1 MFESGGGAGS
11 SDGAR
16 VVPPAALVAW
26 LEGLDVSPS
35 SDGAGLG
42 PVNLSSMFK
51 ILLALHLLFAV
62 FAIGPLVHGATTASR
77 GVRTGDAAAMKSSA
91 RMLRIYAYASLL
103 VVVVGFGLAASTSP
117 STHKEVAQ
125 FSDTWIWL
133 SLLLW
138 AVAVALVLAVV
149 VPGLKAATAALEQPV
164 SAGALTARLAA
175 AGGIVGVLFAVIIF
189 LMVYR
194 PGG

>member
-1 MFESGGGAGS
+1 
-11 SDGAR
+11 
-16 VVPPAALVAW
+16 V
-26 LEGLDVSPS
+26 
-35 SDGAGLG
+35 
-42 PVNLSSMFK
+42 FK

-62 FAIGPLVHGATTASR
+62 FAIGPLVHGATTAVR
-77 GVRTGDAAAMKSSA
+77 GVRTSDATAMTSSA

-103 VVVVGFGLAASTSP
+103 VVVAGFALASTKSP
-117 STHKEVAQ
+117 STHKDVAQ

-138 AVAVALVLAVV
+138 AVAVALVLAVLA
-149 VPGLKAATAALEQPV
+149 PGLRAATAALGRQEPI
-164 SAGALTARLAA
+164 TAFRARIAA
-175 AGGIVGVLFAVIIF
+175 AGGTAGVLFAVIIF